1 MGVLARYLERIG
13 WQERL
18 GTETVILDGDWT
30 FVTRNAID
38 FRGPLSHPGTQGQ
51 YAGVAIHAGLICL
64 SGPDDVMDL
73 DLQLELFEEAL
84 AELETDPDL
93 VNQVLDITLES
104 SGELRVLRYKLPPD

>member
-1 MGVLARYLERIG
+1 
-13 WQERL
+13 
-18 GTETVILDGDWT
+18 
-30 FVTRNAID
+30 
-38 FRGPLSHPGTQGQ
+38 
-51 YAGVAIHAGLICL
+51 
-64 SGPDDVMDL
+64 MDL